1 MKITIF
7 FWQNMVKL
15 NQKQKR
21 KGDFMINPVMG
32 LKIIYL
38 DIDSI
43 LPSPNRQRKVF
54 DAGDLSVLSKSIK
67 TYGMLQ
73 PVSVRKVGGRYELVA
88 GERRIRAARMAG
100 LDKVPAIVR
109 NMKEEAAA
117 SLAIIENTHRKP
129 LTYFDEAESYINI
142 IRRLGLTRNEF
153 AARIGISREYLD
165 DKLGLLSLSEQ
176 VKTAMLRNGISEEVA
191 VEIAKTA
198 YEDLQLDAVEVATA
212 GRFGKEQT
220 EKYIKDTIYKMT
232 HKEEILRKQLVKNA
246 EIYVNT
252 INRTIDM
259 MKRAGFKAES
269 LRNENDE
276 YIEYVIKIAK

>member
-1 MKITIF
+1 
-7 FWQNMVKL
+7 
-15 NQKQKR
+15 
-21 KGDFMINPVMG
+21 MINPVMG

-269 LRNENDE
+269 RKNENDE